1 MRGKGIALD
10 ATRAGYYER
19 TLAEIA
25 DYHERG
31 TVDDLI
37 ARRRVLALINV
48 LSESTEFVD
57 IHTGL
62 SRASDPQIQREFTAA
77 YSEVTLA
84 ASKCSDSLAAYE
96 FNNSTAC
103 ARVRFVIGLL
113 NASGCSTSR

>member
-84 ASKCSDSLAAYE
+84 ANRGSRWLKSLTFHQAPSLHTYLAQ
-96 FNNSTAC
+96 
-103 ARVRFVIGLL
+103 
-113 NASGCSTSR
+113 